1 MKVFD
6 TAVIGLGPTGATLAN
21 LLAMQGLSVLIL
33 EREAQIYDLPRAV
46 HFDDEI
52 MRVFQNIGIA
62 DELLPQVRVNPGM
75 RFVDKENNLLLD
87 WPRPQDITSQG
98 WNASYRLHQPDLE
111 RLLRK
116 KLEGYDLVTLKTSTR
131 ATSIDQTE
139 TGAVIRTQ
147 TGSTNRSE
155 TYRARYVIGCDGAN
169 SLTRTMIKSE
179 IDDYGFQERWLV
191 IDLILKKDRPDLGDH
206 SIQFC
211 RPDRPMT
218 YCRGPGNRRRWEI
231 TLLDT
236 EDENRVTKPD
246 HIWSLLKPWITSDEA
261 SLERTA
267 VYTFKSQ
274 VARNWRH
281 GRIFLAGDA
290 AHVTPPFLGQGM
302 CMGIRDAFNLAWKLA
317 SVINKDAEHP
327 LLDSYEDERNP
338 HARAYVEMAIKIGQI
353 IRSINHNDALSDVSG
368 HRTRSGEMRSITPK
382 LGPSSLTAPRSNSNT
397 DIEGR
402 PATQFRVQPSDD
414 LMDDVS
420 GYRHVI
426 ISNTRPEGIKDSI
439 FWVNASEQEEAAKL
453 LKDLDAEAAW
463 IRPDR
468 YLGAATKSIQ
478 ELYEYLPN
486 FLKNREKCGDF
497 NETSFS

>member
-1 MKVFD
+1 
-6 TAVIGLGPTGATLAN
+6 
-21 LLAMQGLSVLIL
+21 
-33 EREAQIYDLPRAV
+33 
-46 HFDDEI
+46 
-52 MRVFQNIGIA
+52 
-62 DELLPQVRVNPGM
+62 
-75 RFVDKENNLLLD
+75 
-87 WPRPQDITSQG
+87 
-98 WNASYRLHQPDLE
+98 
-111 RLLRK
+111 
-116 KLEGYDLVTLKTSTR
+116 
-131 ATSIDQTE
+131 
-139 TGAVIRTQ
+139 
-147 TGSTNRSE
+147 
-155 TYRARYVIGCDGAN
+155 
-169 SLTRTMIKSE
+169 MIKSE
-179 IDDYGFQERWLV
+179 LDDYGFQERWLV

-353 IRSINHNDALSDVSG
+353 IRSINHNDALKRRLRSSDSVGRNAINHTKTGSKFAHSSAIKLKHRYRGPTRHTVSY
-368 HRTRSGEMRSITPK
+368 
-382 LGPSSLTAPRSNSNT
+382 
-397 DIEGR
+397 
-402 PATQFRVQPSDD
+402 PA
-414 LMDDVS
+414 
-420 GYRHVI
+420 
-426 ISNTRPEGIKDSI
+426 K
-439 FWVNASEQEEAAKL
+439 
-453 LKDLDAEAAW
+453 
-463 IRPDR
+463 
-468 YLGAATKSIQ
+468 
-478 ELYEYLPN
+478 
-486 FLKNREKCGDF
+486 
-497 NETSFS
+497 